1 MGGSVRYKLDGLNHH
16 ISSSPPPS
24 RVRVDLYLLLR
35 QALFFYSIVM
45 SAATVEIADAL
56 FCQSHFKEV
65 VCVISLPT
73 PFDSA
78 ADNG

>member
-1 MGGSVRYKLDGLNHH
+1 
-16 ISSSPPPS
+16 
-24 RVRVDLYLLLR
+24 
-35 QALFFYSIVM
+35 M